1 MEIAKKISFLKEAPQ
16 KALDAFNNNAITQTV
31 PAGVDLAMEGSDC
44 QHFFVVLR
52 GSIRVYIIGENG
64 REITLYHVSP
74 DESCVL
80 TSFCLLSQTTFPA
93 YATVE
98 EETELVLIPAIH
110 FRDWLDQYEIWR
122 GYMFASLSMR
132 LQAIIKTLDNVVFK
146 PLENRICDY
155 LTAGHHADKG
165 SIAITHEQLARE
177 VGASRVAVSRILEQ
191 LERDG
196 VIGLQRGKITVVDAA
211 ALKR

>member
-1 MEIAKKISFLKEAPQ
+1 MNITERISFLKDAPQ
-16 KALDAFNNNAITQTV
+16 KAIDAFNENAISQVV
-31 PAGVDLAMEGSDC
+31 PSGVDLAMEGSDC

-110 FRDWLDQYEIWR
+110 FRDWLDQFELWR
-122 GYMFASLSMR
+122 GYMFSSLSMR

-155 LTAGHHADKG
+155 LIDRSPAGNG
-165 SIAITHEQLARE
+165 SVNITHEQLARE

-196 VIGLQRGKITVVDAA
+196 VIKLQRGKITVVDEAG
-211 ALKR
+211 LQR